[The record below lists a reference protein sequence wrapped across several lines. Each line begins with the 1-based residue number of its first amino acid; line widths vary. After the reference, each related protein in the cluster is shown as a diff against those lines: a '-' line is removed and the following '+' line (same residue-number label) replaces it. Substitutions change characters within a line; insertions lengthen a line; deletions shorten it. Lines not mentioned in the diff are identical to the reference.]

1 MQNIKIFF
9 CLLCLVSISHIAS
22 AFETLGVIDS
32 DQNPVRETVTLK
44 QVIDKSWMII
54 ARDCFDDSE
63 DNIKAIYIKTVVQEA
78 KTNPTVKRVLLDLLS
93 TGITIGI
100 FEPMDL
106 LTCLKDAAQQGDVV
120 CQNNFATY
128 LKNGFSC
135 KPATDYRVTDAEG
148 SVTTMRDIHDD
159 LIEDQSIKPDYER
172 AIYWYEAATC
182 NTEPSLIYS
191 YNPEMSHQ
199 ARESAKIAIA
209 DFYLHGVVKKQ
220 NFDVAKNLYQEVLD
234 SPDCTEDTRA
244 NLLGSIDLCAR
255 AKSGVP
261 AALAKIKEI
270 RENLGLE

>member
-1 MQNIKIFF
+1 MIMQNIKIFF

-159 LIEDQSIKPDYER
+159 LIEDQS
-172 AIYWYEAATC
+172 
-182 NTEPSLIYS
+182 
-191 YNPEMSHQ
+191 
-199 ARESAKIAIA
+199 AKIAIA